1 MAEYPVHSRIIKTV
15 QRMVLY
21 RVIESE
27 RKPLP
32 FSGTDACTVD
42 QQVKDGKK
50 HDSRKIRHH
59 QPHRDREGLVIEDG
73 SGNATHKNQGS
84 EYGDGSQRGAQHGS
98 HHFARSRDTG
108 TPQGISPFTILRNIL
123 GHDDR
128 AVNHHS
134 QSQNQPRKG
143 NDVQ

>member
-1 MAEYPVHSRIIKTV
+1 
-15 QRMVLY
+15 MVFY
-21 RVIESE
+21 WVIESE

-42 QQVKDGKK
+42 QQVKNGKK

-59 QPHRDREGLVIEDG
+59 QPYRDRESLVIEDG

-84 EYGDGSQRGAQHGS
+84 EYGDGSQRGTQHGS

-123 GHDDR
+123 GHDNR

-134 QSQNQPRKG
+134 QSQNQPCKG